1 MFEVNHQSPTRLGA
15 QPTADATTRL
25 SIQARSW
32 RQYLVSAALLAAL
45 FGAPAAVPTAAQV
58 RPKSAT
64 QQQARPVGGKRII
77 RGTVKD
83 DAGHP
88 LISAHVRVKGAGR
101 GSVTNANG
109 QFSLQVPNGKVTI
122 EASYIGMK
130 PRTLVIPAG
139 TGNLVRDIMLS
150 EGGTTLGEAVITNG
164 YQKIDPRNN
173 TAAITSVKMDDILMP
188 NMTTVDM
195 ALEGRIPD
203 LVFTNN
209 SGEAVATGR
218 VRVRGTSTIVG
229 NREPLWVLD
238 GFVLQDPVDVST
250 EQLNDPDYINYIGNA
265 ISGINPE
272 DIERIDVLRD
282 AAATAIYGTRASNGV
297 IVVTTKKG
305 KVGPPSI
312 RYSGQTTI
320 TRRPHYTDSNIKLM
334 NSQERVQFG
343 KDLCS
348 LHYAFPKNMPLV
360 GYEGAF
366 YRYQTAQT
374 NYQEFLNEVRHYET
388 VNTDWFDILTENAVT
403 QQHSL
408 SISGGSDATRYY
420 ASVGYMRQN
429 DVIRRNMLTA
439 TLWP

>member
-1 MFEVNHQSPTRLGA
+1 MFEVNHQSPTSLGV

-209 SGEAVATGR
+209 SGEAGATGR

-265 ISGINPE
+265 F
-272 DIERIDVLRD
+272 RVL
-282 AAATAIYGTRASNGV
+282 
-297 IVVTTKKG
+297 
-305 KVGPPSI
+305 
-312 RYSGQTTI
+312 
-320 TRRPHYTDSNIKLM
+320 
-334 NSQERVQFG
+334 
-343 KDLCS
+343 
-348 LHYAFPKNMPLV
+348 
-360 GYEGAF
+360 
-366 YRYQTAQT
+366 
-374 NYQEFLNEVRHYET
+374 
-388 VNTDWFDILTENAVT
+388 T
-403 QQHSL
+403 QKTS
-408 SISGGSDATRYY
+408 
-420 ASVGYMRQN
+420 SVS
-429 DVIRRNMLTA
+429 TS
-439 TLWP
+439 

>member
-1 MFEVNHQSPTRLGA
+1 MFEVNHQSPTSLGA

-109 QFSLQVPNGKVTI
+109 QFSLQVPNEKVTI

-173 TAAITSVKMDDILMP
+173 TAAITSVRW
-188 NMTTVDM
+188 TTSSC
-195 ALEGRIPD
+195 R
-203 LVFTNN
+203 T
-209 SGEAVATGR
+209 
-218 VRVRGTSTIVG
+218 
-229 NREPLWVLD
+229 
-238 GFVLQDPVDVST
+238 
-250 EQLNDPDYINYIGNA
+250 
-265 ISGINPE
+265 
-272 DIERIDVLRD
+272 
-282 AAATAIYGTRASNGV
+282 
-297 IVVTTKKG
+297 
-305 KVGPPSI
+305 
-312 RYSGQTTI
+312 
-320 TRRPHYTDSNIKLM
+320 
-334 NSQERVQFG
+334 
-343 KDLCS
+343 
-348 LHYAFPKNMPLV
+348 
-360 GYEGAF
+360 
-366 YRYQTAQT
+366 
-374 NYQEFLNEVRHYET
+374 
-388 VNTDWFDILTENAVT
+388 
-403 QQHSL
+403 
-408 SISGGSDATRYY
+408 
-420 ASVGYMRQN
+420 
-429 DVIRRNMLTA
+429 
-439 TLWP
+439 

>member
-1 MFEVNHQSPTRLGA
+1 M
-15 QPTADATTRL
+15 
-25 SIQARSW
+25 
-32 RQYLVSAALLAAL
+32 
-45 FGAPAAVPTAAQV
+45 
-58 RPKSAT
+58 
-64 QQQARPVGGKRII
+64 GGKRII

-209 SGEAVATGR
+209 SGEAGATGR

-374 NYQEFLNEVRHYET
+374 NY
-388 VNTDWFDILTENAVT
+388 
-403 QQHSL
+403 
-408 SISGGSDATRYY
+408 
-420 ASVGYMRQN
+420 
-429 DVIRRNMLTA
+429 
-439 TLWP
+439 